1 MDAHC
6 EQVLERLWA
15 AEAAE
20 GVDAP
25 EVAEARRH
33 VAECDSC
40 RAWLRRDA
48 ALTGRIRDLRI
59 GGATPLTGDAR
70 ASILRAIREH
80 PEAAVDEA
88 AAVGTGANGFNAA
101 IDGAGPA
108 ANAGASDANDGGA
121 DVVSLTDRLRNR
133 WRTWPAWVERVAA
146 LAAAAI
152 LIAGGLTLSRTLDAG
167 LTNEAIVAD
176 FHRQALPE
184 ITRANLSR
192 EEVEAFYRA
201 QFPGDGPQVMI
212 DAPVTKVGVCNLEG
226 RMGAMVEYDWSGSRL
241 VYYQVPRGDK
251 DSSSE
256 KMRMSRDGE
265 LNVVRWADARYD
277 YILVSAMPPE
287 SLEDLARRSM
297 TPRATT

>member
-88 AAVGTGANGFNAA
+88 AAVGTGVWSARS
-101 IDGAGPA
+101 PA
-108 ANAGASDANDGGA
+108 MA
-121 DVVSLTDRLRNR
+121 
-133 WRTWPAWVERVAA
+133 
-146 LAAAAI
+146 
-152 LIAGGLTLSRTLDAG
+152 
-167 LTNEAIVAD
+167 
-176 FHRQALPE
+176 
-184 ITRANLSR
+184 
-192 EEVEAFYRA
+192 
-201 QFPGDGPQVMI
+201 
-212 DAPVTKVGVCNLEG
+212 
-226 RMGAMVEYDWSGSRL
+226 
-241 VYYQVPRGDK
+241 
-251 DSSSE
+251 
-256 KMRMSRDGE
+256 
-265 LNVVRWADARYD
+265 RWA
-277 YILVSAMPPE
+277 M
-287 SLEDLARRSM
+287 RRSS
-297 TPRATT
+297 R

>member
-1 MDAHC
+1 
-6 EQVLERLWA
+6 
-15 AEAAE
+15 
-20 GVDAP
+20 
-25 EVAEARRH
+25 
-33 VAECDSC
+33 
-40 RAWLRRDA
+40 LRRDA